1 MAKPVEKNSQP
12 GTDKELRDK
21 PLGLRIRGSLKDALQ
36 NFADVDRRSLAA
48 YCELVLEEHV
58 KARKAGAKRK

>member
-1 MAKPVEKNSQP
+1 MAKPVEKKSQTP
-12 GTDKELRDK
+12 ADKELRDK

-36 NFADVDRRSLAA
+36 DFADEDRRTLAA

-58 KARKAGAKRK
+58 AARKQGAKRK

>member
-1 MAKPVEKNSQP
+1 MAKPVEKKSQP

-36 NFADVDRRSLAA
+36 SFADEDRRSLAA

-58 KARKAGAKRK
+58 AAKKGGSRKR

>member
-1 MAKPVEKNSQP
+1 MAKRVEKKSQP

-21 PLGLRIRGSLKDALQ
+21 PLGLRIRASLKDALQ
-36 NFADVDRRSLAA
+36 SFADEDRRSLAA

-58 KARKAGAKRK
+58 EARNAGGKRK